1 MTTAE
6 LERENERL
14 RALLRKEQ
22 TARRANGWD
31 YRVVEIPCSSGI
43 GQSSF
48 GVARVEYGS
57 NGTPCRIFPPMFS
70 HRDVSGLRH
79 MLIAMMESTVQEPLT
94 LHKTEDALHG
104 EGVFV
109 NT

>member
-14 RALLRKEQ
+14 RALLDKEQ

-31 YRVVEIPCSSGI
+31 YRVVEIPCPSGI

>member
-43 GQSSF
+43 GESSF
-48 GVARVEYGS
+48 GISRVEYGS
-57 NGTPCRIFPPMFS
+57 NGTPNKIFPPIFS
-70 HRDVSGLRH
+70 HRDVSSLRH

-94 LHKTEDALHG
+94 LHIQ
-104 EGVFV
+104 
-109 NT
+109 

>member
-22 TARRANGWD
+22 TTRRANGWD

-48 GVARVEYGS
+48 GVARVEYDSRG
-57 NGTPCRIFPPMFS
+57 NPQRISPPVCTES
-70 HRDVSGLRH
+70 SVSTLRH
-79 MLIAMMESTVQEPLT
+79 RLVSLLEATAVEPIMLHS
-94 LHKTEDALHG
+94 
-104 EGVFV
+104 
-109 NT
+109 NTP